1 MARVLLRFG
10 EDIVDR
16 PITAEVIL
24 EHRVPLSIVSAHIDS
39 LGGEILIEIPS
50 THVEKIVEA
59 FREKGVSVTIPE
71 LITVDDDKCFD
82 CGACQSLCPVNA
94 ILFTDDFS
102 VVFDERKCIG
112 SSCGLCINACP
123 ARAIHL
129 IEPYGHNLK

>member
-1 MARVLLRFG
+1 MARILLRFR

-24 EHRVPLSIVSAHIDS
+24 AHRVPLSIVSAHIDS

-50 THVEKIVEA
+50 THVETIAEA
-59 FREKGVSVTIPE
+59 FREKGVSVKIPE
-71 LITVDDDKCFD
+71 LIKVDDDKCFD
-82 CGACQSLCPVNA
+82 CGACLSLCPVNA

-102 VVFDERKCIG
+102 VIFDERKCIG
-112 SSCGLCINACP
+112 SSCSLCVNACP

-129 IEPYGHNLK
+129 VEPYGHNLK